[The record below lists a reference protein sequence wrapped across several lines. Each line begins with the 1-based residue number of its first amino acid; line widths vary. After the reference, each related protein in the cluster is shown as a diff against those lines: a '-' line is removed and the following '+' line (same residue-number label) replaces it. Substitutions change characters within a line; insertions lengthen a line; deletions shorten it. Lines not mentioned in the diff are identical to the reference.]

1 MPMGASCI
9 AHISWQ
15 ASSRILL
22 VILAEIRRKVT
33 CVLSRCRRWPYA
45 PVLGLAAGSS
55 PGGADHHHPVGHRVR
70 EAQRSDPGYPVQR
83 DWRLQQCHVDSH
95 LRVPGRCPLP
105 LDRYIYY
112 FDTAYWWAYVDD
124 NNASGNVTC
133 QLNSCT
139 DTGTCTSSVTR
150 SSTGVANNQL
160 LSTVGTVFNI
170 GTYTN
175 ALFLRC
181 TVPAKVGANCSRH
194 SQIYHLY
201 L

>member
-1 MPMGASCI
+1 M
-9 AHISWQ
+9 
-15 ASSRILL
+15 RI
-22 VILAEIRRKVT
+22 VAMSALA
-33 CVLSRCRRWPYA
+33 L
-45 PVLGLAAGSS
+45 LGLSWALLPAAAQAGLIITTRSGTECVKLNDPTPDIQYS
-55 PGGADHHHPVGHRVR
+55 ATGAYNNATSTVTYACPVDAHFL
-70 EAQRSDPGYPVQR
+70 STDT
-83 DWRLQQCHVDSH
+83 S
-95 LRVPGRCPLP
+95 
-105 LDRYIYY
+105 YY

-181 TVPAKVGANCSRH
+181 TVPAKVGANRSGIRK
-194 SQIYHLY
+194 YTTY
-201 L
+201 TFD